1 MRILVTGSRTWRDA
15 TTIADALDAAV
26 GTGEGTPTLIHG
38 AARGAD
44 TIAAAHAARR
54 GWRIETYPADWSA
67 CGPDCPPNHR
77 RTRSDGPSYCPTA
90 GHRRNARM
98 VAAGAD
104 MCLAFIRNA
113 SPGATGCAR
122 IADRA
127 GIAVVRLR
135 ETS

>member
-15 TTIADALDAAV
+15 TTIAHALDAA
-26 GTGEGTPTLIHG
+26 TSEFDGTPTLIHG
-38 AARGAD
+38 TARGAD

-54 GWRIETYPADWSA
+54 GWRIEPHPADWST
-67 CGPDCPPNHR
+67 CGPDCRPDHW
-77 RTRSDGPSYCPTA
+77 RTRSDGALYCPTA
-90 GHRRNARM
+90 GHRRNAAM

-104 MCLAFIRNA
+104 VCLAFIRNA
-113 SPGATGCAR
+113 SPGATACAR
-122 IADRA
+122 LADRA